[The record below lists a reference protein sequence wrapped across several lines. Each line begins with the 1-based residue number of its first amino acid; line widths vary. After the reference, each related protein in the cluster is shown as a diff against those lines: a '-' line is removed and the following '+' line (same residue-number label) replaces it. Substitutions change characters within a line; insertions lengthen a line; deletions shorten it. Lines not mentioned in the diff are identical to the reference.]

1 MNIQQ
6 LTSTPATGNAA
17 PTSGA
22 SSAATPTVTS
32 VANSSESA
40 FLQLLVTELQSQ
52 DPTSPMDPT
61 QMVGQML
68 SMNQLNELI
77 SINQTLQ
84 AVLGL
89 TSGNSAPT
97 TGAAPTTQSTTG
109 AH

>member
-1 MNIQQ
+1 MYINPLSTALQGGSAAKSASAPS
-6 LTSTPATGNAA
+6 STPT
-17 PTSGA
+17 
-22 SSAATPTVTS
+22 TPNQA
-32 VANSSESA
+32 ANSAEQTFMS
-40 FLQLLVTELQSQ
+40 LLITELKAQ

-84 AVLGL
+84 TAFGM
-89 TSGNSAPT
+89 SGASPVANSAAT
-97 TGAAPTTQSTTG
+97 SSLTG

>member
-1 MNIQQ
+1 MYINP
-6 LTSTPATGNAA
+6 LSTALPGGSAAKPASAPASTPATPDQLGANA
-17 PTSGA
+17 
-22 SSAATPTVTS
+22 
-32 VANSSESA
+32 EQA
-40 FLQLLVTELQSQ
+40 FMSLLITELKAQ

-84 AVLGL
+84 TAFGMSVA
-89 TSGNSAPT
+89 SPVANSAAT
-97 TGAAPTTQSTTG
+97 SSLTG

>member
-1 MNIQQ
+1 MYINPLSTALQGGSAARPASAPS
-6 LTSTPATGNAA
+6 STPTTPNQLGANA
-17 PTSGA
+17 
-22 SSAATPTVTS
+22 
-32 VANSSESA
+32 EQA
-40 FLQLLVTELQSQ
+40 FMSLLITELKAQ

-84 AVLGL
+84 TAFGM
-89 TSGNSAPT
+89 SGASPVANSAAT
-97 TGAAPTTQSTTG
+97 SSLTG

>member
-1 MNIQQ
+1 MNIAPFMSGFPRAYSAGT
-6 LTSTPATGNAA
+6 TSTNNNPTA
-17 PTSGA
+17 PP
-22 SSAATPTVTS
+22 TPNQA
-32 VANSSESA
+32 ANSAEQT
-40 FLQLLVTELQSQ
+40 FLSLLVTELKSQ

-84 AVLGL
+84 NALGSSSAAAQ
-89 TSGNSAPT
+89 TNSSLISSV
-97 TGAAPTTQSTTG
+97 GG